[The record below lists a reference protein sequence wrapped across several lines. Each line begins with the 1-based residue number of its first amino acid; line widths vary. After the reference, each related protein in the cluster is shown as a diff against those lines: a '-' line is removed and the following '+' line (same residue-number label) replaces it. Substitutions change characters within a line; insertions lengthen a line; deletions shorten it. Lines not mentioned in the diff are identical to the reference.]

1 MKRLNER
8 SPGAWPSRLMVVLV
22 LLAVLLFQASA
33 WVSASNH
40 APAAHRF
47 LEGLSAYKSGDYE
60 TAIERFQALADQGP
74 PNGQLY
80 YNLGNAYFKADRLGY
95 SIWWYEK
102 ALRLIPGD
110 PDLKFNLARARSLMT
125 DQPESEVQP
134 LARVLFFWRYQL
146 SQAQIQWLA
155 LGFNLAFWSALI
167 IRRLM
172 GRRPFRAWLLVLAL
186 PALLFTAT
194 AAYNLYAGHYRL
206 EAIVLPAQI
215 SVRAGYTPGA
225 TELFL
230 LHAGTKV
237 KVQAHQGDHLRIAFG
252 KDKLGWVPA
261 TSLGLI

>member
-8 SPGAWPSRLMVVLV
+8 SAGAWRSWLMV
-22 LLAVLLFQASA
+22 LLAVLLFQAGA
-33 WVSASNH
+33 LVSASND

-47 LEGLSAYKSGDYE
+47 LEGLSAYKNGDYE

-102 ALRLIPGD
+102 ALRLTPGD
-110 PDLKFNLARARSLMT
+110 PDLKFNLARARNLMT
-125 DQPESEVQP
+125 DQPESEAQP
-134 LARVLFFWRYQL
+134 LARVLFFWRYHL
-146 SQAQIQWLA
+146 SQTHIQWLA

-186 PALLFTAT
+186 PALLFSAT
-194 AAYNLYAGHYRL
+194 VAYNLYAGRYQQ
-206 EAIVLPAQI
+206 EAVVLPAEI
-215 SVRAGYTPGA
+215 SVRAGRTPGA
-225 TELFL
+225 TELFR

-237 KVQAHQGDHLRIAFG
+237 QVQARQGNHLRIAFG